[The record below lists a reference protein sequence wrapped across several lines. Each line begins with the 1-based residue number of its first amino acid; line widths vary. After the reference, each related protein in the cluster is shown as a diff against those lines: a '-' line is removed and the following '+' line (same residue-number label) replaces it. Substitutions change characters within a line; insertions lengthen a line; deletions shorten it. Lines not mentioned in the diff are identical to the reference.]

1 MQVVGF
7 TTQQEVT
14 VVTKERPFKI
24 NEILVIEDD
33 YQKDQM
39 GEVFETMSYNRY
51 IPLNINGGLI
61 DSSVLNALNQLGY
74 KVGEETIHVGK
85 VRLLV
90 EAEYPICTGAKVRKP
105 DFLEVKDLF
114 LKCKEE
120 EGLLLGE
127 IKSTEDMTDTM
138 DETLKDLFCIY
149 DKGNIRSQKG
159 VPFIFDIKKMQQY
172 PHIGIFGGSGS
183 GKSFG
188 MRVLLEEVMK
198 LNIPMII
205 LDPHFEMDF
214 SYPCEDLEEKY
225 KGDFKEQFRI
235 YQIGVDVGVKFED
248 LDKNEL
254 KKLLSAAGSLTDS
267 MSNVIDT
274 IYKKKDTYL
283 TFSKRIE
290 YLAEGQRIG
299 EKKIE
304 EKIHHPSSPY
314 EEEKYRAIRKV
325 LSEYESKCPAPSVS
339 GVMWRLNRLYHE
351 GIFSK
356 DIVPIEEG
364 LKTGKLV
371 VIQGDMRLIQVFSTY
386 LLNKVYHKR
395 RDYKDAKYKENGHA
409 DFFPPFIIA
418 TDEAHNFAPKGYD
431 SPSKGI
437 LKEIAQEGRKYGVF
451 LILATQRPT
460 LLDETVTAQL
470 NTKFVFRTVRASD
483 IGTIKEETD
492 ISADEAKR
500 LPYLRSGDSF
510 ISSAIL
516 GRTIPVRIRMAK
528 TSSPHTENPFDE
540 LSLFMAAS
548 KNKIYEAIKDKLP
561 IREIAL
567 EDVLLTLEEKEIQLD
582 VIKLKEELERLVE
595 DKKLVKKETIF
606 GASYEEANSI

>member
-1 MQVVGF
+1 MQVVGY

-24 NEILVIEDD
+24 NEILVIEDT
-33 YQKDQM
+33 YQSEQL

-74 KVGEETIHVGK
+74 KVGEETIHIGK

-90 EAEYPICTGAKVRKP
+90 EADYPICTGANVRKP
-105 DFLEVKDLF
+105 HFKEVKDLF
-114 LKCKEE
+114 IKCKEN

-127 IKSTEDMTDTM
+127 IKSTDDMISTM
-138 DETLKDLFCIY
+138 DDDLKNLFCLH
-149 DKGNIRSQKG
+149 DKGSVLNQRG

-188 MRVLLEEVMK
+188 MRVILEEIMK
-198 LNIPMII
+198 LNVPTVV

-214 SYPCEDLEEKY
+214 SNPCEDLEEKY
-225 KGDFKEQFRI
+225 ITDFKDKFNI
-235 YQIGVDVGVKFED
+235 YQIGVHVGVKFED

-283 TFSKRIE
+283 TFSKRLE
-290 YLAEGQRIG
+290 NLGEGQRLG
-299 EKKIE
+299 SEKKID
-304 EKIHHPSSPY
+304 EKINNASAHY
-314 EEEKYRAIRKV
+314 EVDKYIEIKK
-325 LSEYESKCPAPSVS
+325 LFLEYDSKCPPASVS
-339 GVMWRLNRLYHE
+339 GVIWRLNRLYNE

-356 DIVPIEEG
+356 DIDPIEST
-364 LKTGKLV
+364 LKLGKLV

-386 LLNKVYHKR
+386 LLNRVYYKR
-395 RDYKDAKYKENGHA
+395 REYKDSKHKGIQNV
-409 DFFPPFIIA
+409 DFFPPFVIA
-418 TDEAHNFAPKGYD
+418 TDEAHNFAPKGFD

-437 LKEIAQEGRKYGVF
+437 IKEIAQEGRKYGVF

-460 LLDETVTAQL
+460 LLDETITAQL
-470 NTKFVFRTVRASD
+470 NTKCVFRTVRASD
-483 IGTIKEETD
+483 IATIKEETD

-528 TSSPHTENPFDE
+528 STSPHTENPFDE
-540 LSLFMAAS
+540 LYLFIEES
-548 KNKIYEAIKDKLP
+548 KNKIYDTIKDKFP

-567 EDVLLTLEEKEIQLD
+567 EDVLLTLEAKGISMD
-582 VIKLKEELERLVE
+582 VLKLKEELDRLVA
-595 DKKLVKKETIF
+595 DKKIVKKETIF
-606 GASYEEANSI
+606 GASYEAVI

>member
-1 MQVVGF
+1 MQVVGY

-33 YQKDQM
+33 YQSEQL

-61 DSSVLNALNQLGY
+61 DSGVLNALNQLGY
-74 KVGEETIHVGK
+74 KVGEETIHIGK

-90 EAEYPICTGAKVRKP
+90 EADYPICTGAKVRKP
-105 DFLEVKDLF
+105 HFLEVKDLF
-114 LKCKEE
+114 IKCREN

-127 IKSTEDMTDTM
+127 IKSTDDMINTM
-138 DETLKDLFCIY
+138 DEELKDLFCTFE
-149 DKGNIRSQKG
+149 KGSVVSQKG

-188 MRVLLEEVMK
+188 MRVILEEIMK
-198 LNIPMII
+198 LNIPTLV

-214 SYPCEDLEEKY
+214 SNPCTDLDEKY
-225 KGDFKEQFRI
+225 ISDFKDKFNI
-235 YQIGVDVGVKFED
+235 YQIGIDVGVKFED
-248 LDKNEL
+248 LDKGEL
-254 KKLLSAAGSLTDS
+254 KNLLSASGFLTDS
-267 MSNVIDT
+267 MQNVIDN

-283 TFSKRIE
+283 TFSRRLE
-290 YLAEGQRIG
+290 NLSEGQRLG
-299 EKKIE
+299 EKKIYD
-304 EKIHHPSSPY
+304 KMINAQNPY
-314 EEEKYRAIRKV
+314 EEEKYKEIQK
-325 LSEYESKCPAPSVS
+325 LFLEYNSKCHEASV
-339 GVMWRLNRLYHE
+339 GGIIWRLNRLYNE

-356 DIVPIEEG
+356 DIEPIKDS
-364 LKTGKLV
+364 LKMGKLV

-386 LLNKVYHKR
+386 LLSKVYHKR
-395 RDYKDAKYKENGHA
+395 RDYKDSKHKQVEDAE
-409 DFFPPFIIA
+409 FFPPFIIA
-418 TDEAHNFAPKGYD
+418 TDEAHNFAPKGFD
-431 SPSKGI
+431 PPSKGI
-437 LKEIAQEGRKYGVF
+437 IKEIAQEGRKYGVF

-460 LLDETVTAQL
+460 LLDETTTAQL

-483 IGTIKEETD
+483 IATIKEETD
-492 ISADEAKR
+492 ISSDEAKR

-528 TSSPHTENPFDE
+528 STSPHTENPFDE
-540 LSLFMAAS
+540 LAVFIEDS
-548 KNKIYEAIKDKLP
+548 KNKIYDAIKDKFP

-567 EDVLLTLEEKEIQLD
+567 EDILLTLESKGIAMD
-582 VIKLKEELERLVE
+582 IVKLKEELDRLVT
-595 DKKLVKKETIF
+595 DKKIMKKETIF
-606 GASYEEANSI
+606 GASYEDIS

>member
-14 VVTKERPFKI
+14 VVTKIRPFKI
-24 NEILVIEDD
+24 NEIIVIEDN
-33 YQKDQM
+33 YQNDQL

-51 IPLNINGGLI
+51 IPLNVNGGLI

-74 KVGEETIHVGK
+74 KVGEETIHLAK
-85 VRLLV
+85 VRLLE
-90 EAEYPICTGAKVRKP
+90 EADYPICTGAKVRKP
-105 DFLEVKDLF
+105 EFFEVKNLF
-114 LKCKEE
+114 IKCKSD

-127 IKSTEDMTDTM
+127 VKSTEDMADSM
-138 DETLKDLFCIY
+138 DDNLKDIFCIW
-149 DKGNIRSQKG
+149 DKSGIRNQRG
-159 VPFIFDIKKMQQY
+159 IPFIFDIKKMQQY

-188 MRVLLEEVMK
+188 TRVILEEIMK
-198 LNIPMII
+198 LNIPTII

-214 SYPCEDLEEKY
+214 SNKCPDLDEKY
-225 KGDFKEQFRI
+225 LTDFKDKFSI
-235 YQIGVDVGVKFED
+235 YQIGVHVGVKFED

-254 KKLLSAAGSLTDS
+254 KKLLSASGSLTDS

-274 IYKKKDTYL
+274 LYKKRDTYL
-283 TFSKRIE
+283 TFSKRLD
-290 YLAEGQRIG
+290 YLAEGHRLG
-299 EKKIE
+299 SEKKIYD
-304 EKIHHPSSPY
+304 KIINSSNPY
-314 EEEKYRAIRKV
+314 EEEKYKEIQK
-325 LSEYESKCPAPSVS
+325 LFLEYNTKCPGASVS
-339 GVMWRLNRLYHE
+339 GIIWRLNRLYNE

-356 DIVPIEEG
+356 DIDPIEDG
-364 LKTGKLV
+364 LKNGKLI

-386 LLNKVYHKR
+386 LLNRLYHKR
-395 RDYKDAKYKENGHA
+395 RDYKDSKYKEIENA
-409 DFFPPFIIA
+409 EFFPPFIIV

-437 LKEIAQEGRKYGVF
+437 IKEIAQEGRKYGVF

-483 IGTIKEETD
+483 IATIKEETD

-500 LPYLRSGDSF
+500 LPYLRSGDTF
-510 ISSAIL
+510 ISSAII

-528 TSSPHTENPFDE
+528 STSPHTENPFDE
-540 LSLFMAAS
+540 LSLFIEES
-548 KNKIYEAIKDKLP
+548 KNKVYNLIKDKLP

-567 EDVLLTLEEKEIQLD
+567 EDVLITLEQND
-582 VIKLKEELERLVE
+582 VKMDVSKLKDELDRLVN
-595 DKKLVKKETIF
+595 DKRLVKKETIF
-606 GASYEEANSI
+606 GASYEDAN